1 MLLYFTRSEK
11 CGIDDK
17 ILNSLLSQLPS
28 VCKQLF
34 LIERAMSIL
43 MVDDK
48 PSIHLVLPMTRKLKY
63 LPENNMKNLN
73 KTEEYVAKLIA
84 KNYYEELEKGCL
96 KKDDKMKDIYAISFS
111 LFPYAYCFS
120 KDRELVDE
128 CNEIAAREFVQRAR
142 LDGIHDDERMKE
154 LFMSIVSQC
163 HYDCEDYTGSVYS
176 NLLSFECQLQGS
188 VQTVNSITQVKDL
201 SRKDLLKER
210 QQKLKTQLKY
220 YQKRLEGVQNQLPS
234 QERQRKRGRTQCD
247 KGYYEAKILEF

>member
-1 MLLYFTRSEK
+1 MRRFHSFYYQHIKEIIHEDSLTLRQPPSESPTRSLGMVPMLKWLRDFGVMLLYFTRSEK

-17 ILNSLLSQLPS
+17 ILNSLLFQLPS

-48 PSIHLVLPMTRKLKY
+48 PSIHLVLPMTSKLKY

-84 KNYYEELEKGCL
+84 KNYYEEPEKGCL
-96 KKDDKMKDIYAISFS
+96 KIDDKMKDIYAISFS

-128 CNEIAAREFVQRAR
+128 CNEIAAGEFVQRAR
-142 LDGIHDDERMKE
+142 VDGIHDDERMKE
-154 LFMSIVSQC
+154 
-163 HYDCEDYTGSVYS
+163 
-176 NLLSFECQLQGS
+176 
-188 VQTVNSITQVKDL
+188 
-201 SRKDLLKER
+201 
-210 QQKLKTQLKY
+210 
-220 YQKRLEGVQNQLPS
+220 
-234 QERQRKRGRTQCD
+234 
-247 KGYYEAKILEF
+247 